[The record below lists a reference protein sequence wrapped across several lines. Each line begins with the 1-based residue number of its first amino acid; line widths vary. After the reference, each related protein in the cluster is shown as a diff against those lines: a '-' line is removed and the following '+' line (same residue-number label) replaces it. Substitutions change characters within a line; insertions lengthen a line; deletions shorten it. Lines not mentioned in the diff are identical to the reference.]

1 MGIEITDDELL
12 SMDPKLLLELQAFLK
27 EHRKAKA
34 ESQTKDVPNV
44 EIANNQLTS
53 ISNWALAG
61 AVLDE
66 VEDSYGR
73 YLGIRVTQNNVTY
86 IARNWRMTDEVKQI
100 FGKAV
105 ERGFDKFWRFNHPQN
120 AYLFGGE
127 KYMRGSHHIGCSPS
141 HSDPW
146 VFVLGAESL
155 SRRGG
160 VQKVKEIT
168 FNTFYQSQ
176 VARALGDDGNELSPT
191 EGELLPGNF
200 KIQKGGGKC
209 VSTHPADFAKIIDF
223 ISSHFSN

>member
-34 ESQTKDVPNV
+34 ESQIKDVPNV

-100 FGKAV
+100 FGMV
-105 ERGFDKFWRFNHPQN
+105 ERVKNLID
-120 AYLFGGE
+120 L
-127 KYMRGSHHIGCSPS
+127 
-141 HSDPW
+141 
-146 VFVLGAESL
+146 SL
-155 SRRGG
+155 LE
-160 VQKVKEIT
+160 Q
-168 FNTFYQSQ
+168 
-176 VARALGDDGNELSPT
+176 
-191 EGELLPGNF
+191 
-200 KIQKGGGKC
+200 
-209 VSTHPADFAKIIDF
+209 F
-223 ISSHFSN
+223 IC